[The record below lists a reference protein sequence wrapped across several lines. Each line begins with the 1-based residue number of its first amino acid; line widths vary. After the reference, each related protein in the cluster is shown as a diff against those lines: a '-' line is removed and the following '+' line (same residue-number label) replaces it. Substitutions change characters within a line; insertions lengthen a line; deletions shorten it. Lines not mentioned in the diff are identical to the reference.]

1 MAEALEEGV
10 EQWEVRLGS
19 GRQGPYQS
27 LADNRKKFR
36 FNSVCRGNPLEVFKQ
51 RSNMIIYVLKRFWKL
66 CREWTEAFKSRNR
79 ESN

>member
-1 MAEALEEGV
+1 MAEALEEVV

-27 LADNRKKFR
+27 LADNRKTFR

-66 CREWTEAFKSRNR
+66 CRELTEAFKSRNR

>member
-27 LADNRKKFR
+27 LADNRKKHLR
-36 FNSVCRGNPLEVFKQ
+36 VETGKAIKRILQVMRNDDNLAELVEAE
-51 RSNMIIYVLKRFWKL
+51 II
-66 CREWTEAFKSRNR
+66 FKSM
-79 ESN
+79 